1 MSDLFL
7 TAPIW
12 SLFIFSLIPLTLKV
26 CNKNKE
32 ISVFFSATWAWVG
45 IATSIACLLPLLN
58 KTTSLFS
65 GALELSP
72 LRVGASLI
80 LLTVFSLV
88 ILMSLRHPQTNE
100 KTFSEILFLKMGAF
114 AGLLIL
120 LWAGNLLTAFI
131 GLEIASLVFY
141 LLIALGRTGP
151 FALKA
156 AFKYF
161 VLGSTASA
169 FLLYGLCFVFGS
181 TGNFDL
187 QTVFQKTPELIS
199 HSRLFA
205 IALIFVF
212 AGFLFK
218 ISIFP
223 FQFWLADVYQGSFTS
238 LLVLMAVGLKV
249 AIFVLLF
256 EWTKNIFISVNMPS
270 FVAFFQWLAVLS
282 VLFGNI
288 IALLQKDF
296 KKMLLFST
304 IAHSGYLLMI
314 LTASQMN
321 FALSQTALLYYLTVY
336 AGMTTGVFMC
346 LRPFEKTNSAE
357 LPLEK
362 LKGLSEKKP
371 LYSALIALLLFSLA
385 GLPPTGGFI
394 AKLFVFQAVL
404 DQGFWWML
412 FWTIIGSSIALF
424 YYLKPIALMYMKQ
437 GVKED
442 TFSFPRFL
450 VPALV
455 LIATFVLL
463 SGVLPSLFYFG

>member
-199 HSRLFA
+199 HSRLFCYR
-205 IALIFVF
+205 FNF
-212 AGFLFK
+212 CFCRF
-218 ISIFP
+218 
-223 FQFWLADVYQGSFTS
+223 
-238 LLVLMAVGLKV
+238 
-249 AIFVLLF
+249 
-256 EWTKNIFISVNMPS
+256 FI
-270 FVAFFQWLAVLS
+270 
-282 VLFGNI
+282 
-288 IALLQKDF
+288 
-296 KKMLLFST
+296 
-304 IAHSGYLLMI
+304 
-314 LTASQMN
+314 
-321 FALSQTALLYYLTVY
+321 
-336 AGMTTGVFMC
+336 
-346 LRPFEKTNSAE
+346 
-357 LPLEK
+357 
-362 LKGLSEKKP
+362 
-371 LYSALIALLLFSLA
+371 
-385 GLPPTGGFI
+385 
-394 AKLFVFQAVL
+394 
-404 DQGFWWML
+404 
-412 FWTIIGSSIALF
+412 
-424 YYLKPIALMYMKQ
+424 
-437 GVKED
+437 
-442 TFSFPRFL
+442 
-450 VPALV
+450 
-455 LIATFVLL
+455 
-463 SGVLPSLFYFG
+463 